1 MARPGGHC
9 KFSNSREH
17 FPDGSVERGMKRIF
31 CLLIVLVTCVN
42 SARAIG
48 LILVHDEDFWRRRP
62 PGIPSQPVPP
72 RPPRMTLDT
81 VLTRADVRIKDQWA
95 TATIEQEFYNPHT
108 QRLEGTFLFPVP
120 KGAQIDKFTMEING
134 KPVDAELLAADKARG
149 IYEDIVRRMQDPAL
163 LEYAGRDLFKV
174 RVFPIEPHSRKRV
187 TLTYSQ
193 LLKSENGVAAFALPL
208 NTSRFAARPVKNLA
222 LKLELET
229 RHPLKSIYSPSHKVE
244 VKRNGSRHAT
254 IGYQAAETLPDEDF
268 QIYFAQ
274 ERDEL
279 GLHLLTH
286 RTGSD
291 DGYFL
296 LLASPGAEEK
306 PGRTLPKDVMFV
318 LDTSG
323 SMAGAKL
330 AQARKA
336 LAFCVENL
344 NDQDRFDVL
353 RFATEV
359 EPLFGKLTAAGAESR
374 ARAQSFIKHL
384 KPLGGT
390 AIDDALT
397 RALALRPEKADRPY
411 LVIFLTDGLPTVG
424 NTREDDIVANV
435 TRNSGGNTRVFCFG
449 IGHDVNAHMLD
460 KMAEVTRAASQYVL
474 PEEDIEVKVSAFFSK
489 IKEPMLASPKIEFPE
504 SVRVT
509 RLYPS
514 PLPDVFKGDQIVL
527 AGRYSGDG
535 SGTIRITGMVNGE
548 PRTFQYDGK
557 FPGASDAHEFI
568 PRLWATRRVGYLL
581 DEIRLRGE
589 NRELKDEVVELARQ
603 YSIVTPYTAYLITED
618 ESRRG
623 VTLRRRTVQ
632 LSDGVQLAEAK
643 AEYDSFMKEKS
654 GSKAISGARSYQ
666 QLKAADAP
674 SLAIAAGTADALR
687 YATPPPTTEPLSRA
701 QTSSRPAVI
710 AGKPVSLESAAR
722 QFSQQSR
729 FVGGKTFYQNEAQWV
744 DAEVQKLSSSSK
756 VRVQFSSKD
765 YFELQRKHPKA
776 QNWLALGSNVQFVL
790 DGTLYEVFE

>member
-1 MARPGGHC
+1 
-9 KFSNSREH
+9 
-17 FPDGSVERGMKRIF
+17 MKRII
-31 CLLIVLVTCVN
+31 CLLLALAACID
-42 SARAIG
+42 SGRAIG

-62 PGIPSQPVPP
+62 PGVPVQPVTP
-72 RPPRMTLDT
+72 RPPRVTLET
-81 VLTRADVRIKDQWA
+81 VLTKADVRIKDQWA
-95 TATIEQEFYNPHT
+95 TASIEQEFYNPHA

-134 KPVDAELLAADKARG
+134 KPVAAELLAADKARG

-174 RVFPIEPHSRKRV
+174 RVYPIEPHSRKRV

-208 NTSRFAARPVKNLA
+208 NTSKFSARPVKNLA
-222 LKLELET
+222 LKLDLET
-229 RHPLKSIYSPSHKVE
+229 RQPLKSIYSPSHKIE
-244 VKRNGSRHAT
+244 VKRNGSRNAT
-254 IGYQAAETLPDEDF
+254 VGYEASETSPDEDF

-286 RTGSD
+286 RTGSN

-296 LLASPGAEEK
+296 LLASPGADEK
-306 PGRTLPKDVMFV
+306 TGRSLPKDVMFV

-330 AQARKA
+330 SQARKA

-344 NDQDRFDVL
+344 NEQDRFEVL

-359 EPLFGKLTAAGAESR
+359 EPLFSKLTPAGADAR
-374 ARAQSFIKHL
+374 GRAQAFIKDL

-397 RALALRPEKADRPY
+397 KALALRPEKADRPY

-435 TRNSGGNTRVFCFG
+435 TRNSGGNVRVFCFG

-460 KMAEVTRAASQYVL
+460 KIAEATRAASQYVL
-474 PEEDIEVKVSAFFSK
+474 PEEDIEVKLSAFFSK

-504 SVRVT
+504 NVRVT

-527 AGRYSGDG
+527 AGRYSGEG
-535 SGTIRITGMVNGE
+535 SGAIRITGTVNGE
-548 PRTFQYDGK
+548 PKTFRYEGK
-557 FPGASDAHEFI
+557 FSSSSDAHEFI

-589 NRELKDEVVELARQ
+589 SAELKDEVVELARQ

-618 ESRRG
+618 ETRRG
-623 VTLRRRTVQ
+623 VTLERRSVQ
-632 LSDGVQLAEAK
+632 LPHGVQRAEAK
-643 AEYDSFMKEKS
+643 AGYDSFMKEKS

-666 QLKAADAP
+666 QLKDANAP
-674 SLAIAAGTADALR
+674 SLAITAGNVDALR
-687 YATPPPTTEPLSRA
+687 YAAPPSAQQPLSRA
-701 QTSSRPAVI
+701 QGAGGPAVV
-710 AGKPVSLESAAR
+710 AGKTVTLESVAR
-722 QFSQQSR
+722 EFGQQSR
-729 FVGGKTFYQNEAQWV
+729 FVGGKTFYQNQSQWV
-744 DAEVQKLSSSSK
+744 DADAQKLAAPSK
-756 VRVQFSSKD
+756 VRVQFGSKE
-765 YFELQRKHPKA
+765 YFDLQRKDSKA
-776 QNWLALGSNVQFVL
+776 QTWLALGNNVQFVL
-790 DGTLYEVFE
+790 NGTLYEVFE